1 MVCSWVK
8 LLGLVVLWVVTTG
21 GWLDFLKK
29 PTERWRGTGQID
41 TFERQGN
48 TLKVY
53 GSSSESTV
61 FLIDGRVFNGLRPDD
76 TFEDVKKASLIL
88 YEYCKQQQEKEKG
101 EKKIKED
108 SEIDQSFNSSLSLD
122 EMFDEEVSEELE
134 KDLSEESNE
143 ENNQS
148 QTSTLSA
155 GDSYE
160 DGVVD
165 VRTADSLEDKLK
177 DLVNTQGLEN
187 VYVEIPKVNLDNII
201 ASNVEIHEEFD
212 RYWKY
217 ETNLWKQKSDE
228 CRCHFNVGFDE
239 VDAEFHTF
247 KREAQKEVSYLVK
260 GANVKF
266 AFAEDQEQVDKFIS
280 VQKKLKRKIKIF
292 YEDGRG
298 LRQLKDSN
306 IIDMKNL
313 INEGKKILEDS
324 PKKYDSMIN
333 NIEGDLDAI
342 LCTTSGTTSNPKL
355 ATLPANKFIQHI
367 SNYLKVD
374 PKNSSDEY
382 VSVLP
387 FPWIMEQVYGVGF
400 NLLSGMKVNFPEN
413 ADTAMEDLKEI
424 GPTFM
429 LGAPRLWEQISAD
442 MRARILD
449 SSKLT
454 QWIFNTMVDRGLKA
468 VDSGKRDF
476 WADKLLFTHLKDRLG
491 FSKVTSAATGG
502 SAIGPDTFKFF
513 LAMGIPLRQ
522 LYGQTELMGAYTL
535 QNPPAG
541 EMDCETVGE
550 PFPDC
555 QIKILNPD
563 ANGMGE
569 IITKHPNMFSGYYN
583 NKKALKES
591 IKNGW
596 MYTGDAG
603 FIDNKNRLTVVDRV
617 DDIATKSDGIKF
629 SPQNI
634 ENKLKFSPYVGE
646 AVILGSK
653 KPYLTAIICI
663 RFSIVSKLAEKW
675 QLPFTSYTGLAAD
688 KKIYDLIQSEIEKV
702 NKNQPNNLKIEKFL
716 R

>member
-1 MVCSWVK
+1 MPNDVALRDKDLGIWNETSWKEYNQKVSELAIGLNSVGFRK
-8 LLGLVVLWVVTTG
+8 GDVLALIGDNKPAWVFFEIAAQANGGMSLGIY
-21 GWLDFLKK
+21 
-29 PTERWRGTGQID
+29 RD
-41 TFERQGN
+41 T
-48 TLKVY
+48 
-53 GSSSESTV
+53 
-61 FLIDGRVFNGLRPDD
+61 
-76 TFEDVKKASLIL
+76 
-88 YEYCKQQQEKEKG
+88 
-101 EKKIKED
+101 
-108 SEIDQSFNSSLSLD
+108 LD
-122 EMFDEEVSEELE
+122 E
-134 KDLSEESNE
+134 
-143 ENNQS
+143 
-148 QTSTLSA
+148 
-155 GDSYE
+155 
-160 DGVVD
+160 
-165 VRTADSLEDKLK
+165 
-177 DLVNTQGLEN
+177 
-187 VYVEIPKVNLDNII
+187 
-201 ASNVEIHEEFD
+201 
-212 RYWKY
+212 
-217 ETNLWKQKSDE
+217 
-228 CRCHFNVGFDE
+228 
-239 VDAEFHTF
+239 
-247 KREAQKEVSYLVK
+247 EVSYLVK
-260 GANVKF
+260 GANVKY
-266 AFAEDQEQVDKFIS
+266 AFAEDQEQVDKFIN

-298 LRQLKDSN
+298 LKQLNDPN
-306 IIDMKNL
+306 IIDMKSL
-313 INEGKKILEDS
+313 MKDGKKILDKN
-324 PKKYDSMIN
+324 PKKYDNMIN
-333 NIEGDLDAI
+333 SIEGNLDAI

-374 PKNSSDEY
+374 PKSATDEY

-413 ADTAMEDLKEI
+413 ADTAMDDLKEI

-454 QWIFNTMVDRGLKA
+454 QWIFNTMVERGLKA

-569 IITKHPNMFSGYYN
+569 IITKHPNMFSGYFN

-603 FIDNKNRLTVVDRV
+603 FIDKKNRLTVIDRV

-653 KPYLTAIICI
+653 KPFLTAIICI

-675 QLPFTSYTGLAAD
+675 QLAFTSYTGLAAD

-702 NKNQPNNLKIEKFL
+702 NLNQPNNLKIEKFL
-716 R
+716 LLFKELEADDGELTRTKKVRRSVINERYKSLVTSLYKNEKVANIDTEVTYEDGRKGKIKASMEIRTLAKSQKRNDK

>member
-1 MVCSWVK
+1 MPSDVALRDKDLGIWNETSWKDYNQKVSELAIGLNSAGFRK
-8 LLGLVVLWVVTTG
+8 GDVLALIGDNKPAWVFFEIAAQANGGMSLGIY
-21 GWLDFLKK
+21 
-29 PTERWRGTGQID
+29 RD
-41 TFERQGN
+41 T
-48 TLKVY
+48 
-53 GSSSESTV
+53 
-61 FLIDGRVFNGLRPDD
+61 
-76 TFEDVKKASLIL
+76 
-88 YEYCKQQQEKEKG
+88 
-101 EKKIKED
+101 
-108 SEIDQSFNSSLSLD
+108 LD
-122 EMFDEEVSEELE
+122 E
-134 KDLSEESNE
+134 
-143 ENNQS
+143 
-148 QTSTLSA
+148 
-155 GDSYE
+155 
-160 DGVVD
+160 
-165 VRTADSLEDKLK
+165 
-177 DLVNTQGLEN
+177 
-187 VYVEIPKVNLDNII
+187 
-201 ASNVEIHEEFD
+201 
-212 RYWKY
+212 
-217 ETNLWKQKSDE
+217 
-228 CRCHFNVGFDE
+228 
-239 VDAEFHTF
+239 
-247 KREAQKEVSYLVK
+247 EVSYLVK
-260 GANVKF
+260 GANVKY
-266 AFAEDQEQVDKFIS
+266 AFAEDQEQVDKFIN

-298 LRQLKDSN
+298 LKQLNDPN
-306 IIDMKNL
+306 IIDMKSL
-313 INEGKKILEDS
+313 MKDGKKILDKS
-324 PKKYDSMIN
+324 PKKYDNMIN
-333 NIEGDLDAI
+333 SIEGNLDAI

-374 PKNSSDEY
+374 PKSATDEY

-413 ADTAMEDLKEI
+413 SDTAMDDLKEI

-569 IITKHPNMFSGYYN
+569 IITKHPNMFSGYFN

-603 FIDNKNRLTVVDRV
+603 FIDKKNRLTVIDRV

-653 KPYLTAIICI
+653 KPFLTAIICI

-675 QLPFTSYTGLAAD
+675 QLAFTSYTGLAAD

-702 NKNQPNNLKIEKFL
+702 NANQPNNLKIEKFL
-716 R
+716 LLFKELEADDGELTRTKKVRRSVINERYKSLVTSLYKNEKVANIDTEVTYEDGRKGKIKASMEIRTLEKSQKRNVK

>member
-1 MVCSWVK
+1 MQKVDINY
-8 LLGLVVLWVVTTG
+8 
-21 GWLDFLKK
+21 LDFKKYNTFPKILKFRSDNTPNEVALRDKDLGIWNETNWKDYNQKVSELAVGLNSLGFKKGDVMALIGDNK
-29 PTERWRGTGQID
+29 PAWVFFEIAAQANGGMSLGIYRD
-41 TFERQGN
+41 T
-48 TLKVY
+48 
-53 GSSSESTV
+53 
-61 FLIDGRVFNGLRPDD
+61 
-76 TFEDVKKASLIL
+76 
-88 YEYCKQQQEKEKG
+88 
-101 EKKIKED
+101 
-108 SEIDQSFNSSLSLD
+108 LD
-122 EMFDEEVSEELE
+122 E
-134 KDLSEESNE
+134 
-143 ENNQS
+143 
-148 QTSTLSA
+148 
-155 GDSYE
+155 
-160 DGVVD
+160 
-165 VRTADSLEDKLK
+165 
-177 DLVNTQGLEN
+177 
-187 VYVEIPKVNLDNII
+187 
-201 ASNVEIHEEFD
+201 
-212 RYWKY
+212 
-217 ETNLWKQKSDE
+217 
-228 CRCHFNVGFDE
+228 
-239 VDAEFHTF
+239 
-247 KREAQKEVSYLVK
+247 EVSYLVK

-313 INEGKKILEDS
+313 INEGKKILEDN

-702 NKNQPNNLKIEKFL
+702 NKKQPNNLKIEKFL
-716 R
+716 LLFKELEADDGELTRTKKVRRSVINQRYRSLVSALYKNEKKANIDTEVTYEDGRKGKIKASMEIRTLIKKQKRNVK

>member
-1 MVCSWVK
+1 MFLHKADLNYPDFKKYNTFPKILKFRSITMPNDVALRDKDLGIWNETSWKDYNQKVSELAIGLNSAGFRK
-8 LLGLVVLWVVTTG
+8 GDVLALIGDNKPAWVFFEIAAQANGGMSLGIY
-21 GWLDFLKK
+21 
-29 PTERWRGTGQID
+29 RD
-41 TFERQGN
+41 T
-48 TLKVY
+48 
-53 GSSSESTV
+53 
-61 FLIDGRVFNGLRPDD
+61 
-76 TFEDVKKASLIL
+76 
-88 YEYCKQQQEKEKG
+88 
-101 EKKIKED
+101 
-108 SEIDQSFNSSLSLD
+108 LD
-122 EMFDEEVSEELE
+122 E
-134 KDLSEESNE
+134 
-143 ENNQS
+143 
-148 QTSTLSA
+148 
-155 GDSYE
+155 
-160 DGVVD
+160 
-165 VRTADSLEDKLK
+165 
-177 DLVNTQGLEN
+177 
-187 VYVEIPKVNLDNII
+187 
-201 ASNVEIHEEFD
+201 
-212 RYWKY
+212 
-217 ETNLWKQKSDE
+217 
-228 CRCHFNVGFDE
+228 
-239 VDAEFHTF
+239 
-247 KREAQKEVSYLVK
+247 EVSYLVK
-260 GANVKF
+260 GANVKY
-266 AFAEDQEQVDKFIS
+266 AFAEDQEQVDKFIN

-298 LRQLKDSN
+298 LKQLNDPN
-306 IIDMKNL
+306 IIDMKSL
-313 INEGKKILEDS
+313 MKDGKKILDKS
-324 PKKYDSMIN
+324 PKKYDNMIN
-333 NIEGDLDAI
+333 SIEGNLDAI

-374 PKNSSDEY
+374 PKSATDEY

-413 ADTAMEDLKEI
+413 ADTAMDDLKEI

-569 IITKHPNMFSGYYN
+569 IITKHPNMFSGYFN

-603 FIDNKNRLTVVDRV
+603 FIDKKNRLTVIDRV

-653 KPYLTAIICI
+653 KPFLTAIICI

-675 QLPFTSYTGLAAD
+675 QLAFTSYTGLAAD

-702 NKNQPNNLKIEKFL
+702 NANQPNNLKIEKFL
-716 R
+716 LLFKELEADDGELTRTKKVRRSVINERYKSLVTSLYKNEKVANIDTEVTYEDGRKGKIKASMEIRTLAKSQKRNVK